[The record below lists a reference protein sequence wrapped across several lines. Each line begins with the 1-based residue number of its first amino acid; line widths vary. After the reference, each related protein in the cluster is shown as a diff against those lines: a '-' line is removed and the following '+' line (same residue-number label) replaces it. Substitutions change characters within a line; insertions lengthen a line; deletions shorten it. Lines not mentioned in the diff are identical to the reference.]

1 LTSWYILDDRLSLTA
16 GFESTCFFFGL
27 TFGLLFIAFAS
38 ILACPHLGAVDGAQT
53 WAFLQEANSDQSP

>member
-27 TFGLLFIAFAS
+27 TFGLLFITFAS

-53 WAFLQEANSDQSP
+53 